1 MILQWLHHDLCR
13 FIRGSRCCNSATPI
27 ISGLI
32 KITNEMQ
39 NIFPVG
45 PGIRKLTYYNY
56 YKLTGRDACR
66 APFDNQ

>member
-27 ISGLI
+27 ISGLG
-32 KITNEMQ
+32 KITSKMQ

-45 PGIRKLTYYNY
+45 PGIHGHTYYNY
-56 YKLTGRDACR
+56 Y
-66 APFDNQ
+66 